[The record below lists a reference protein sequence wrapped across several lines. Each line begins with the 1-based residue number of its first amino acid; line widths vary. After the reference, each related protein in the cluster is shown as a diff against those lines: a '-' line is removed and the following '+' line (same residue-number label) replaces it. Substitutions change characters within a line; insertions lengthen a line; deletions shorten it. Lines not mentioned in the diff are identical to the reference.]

1 MTGYK
6 VEKLP
11 FDSMVINQWGQI
23 EAESD
28 NWPVV
33 YTLSHDNEIYVGE
46 TVNAATRLTQHL
58 HSPSKKHLERV
69 QIILNET
76 FNKSVCLDLESHLIR
91 YFAADGKHRVLNA
104 NAGITYA
111 NYFDRDNYRESF
123 NELFDLMVKDGMLT
137 RPVPEIINSNLF
149 KFSPFKALNSEQA
162 IALSGVIERVI
173 SDIKADNSSQL
184 VIQGDPGTG
193 KTIVAIYL
201 IKLLRD
207 LSRVSRDDLLEQESV
222 FADFFTEEVA
232 LLLKDLEIALVV
244 PQQSLRATLKK
255 VFALTPGLN
264 KSMVMTA
271 FEVGES
277 EKTFDILIVDESHR
291 LGQRANQPSAKQNN
305 QFRDINIKLFGSD
318 LSSITQLDWIVKK
331 SRHQLLLLD
340 TAQSIKPADLP
351 LVKTTELISKA
362 RSNDSLFKLSS
373 QMRVMG
379 GTGYLDFVKQL
390 FTDNPIKA
398 GDFNGYDLRFYD
410 DLEKMQQDILSLNE
424 EHGLSRLLAGYAWE
438 WKSKKNPELYDIEIG
453 NLKLRWNQ
461 TLKDWINSP
470 TSHLEVGS
478 IHVIQGYD
486 LNYAGVIIGN
496 DIGYNP
502 NSKKLIFRRDQY
514 FDVKGRENN
523 KRLGIKY
530 TDEDLLGLASNIY
543 KVLMTRGIKGTFVYV
558 SDSDLAKSLKSE
570 FAVGD
575 RDPRAGKGWPEI
587 RT

>member
-11 FDSMVINQWGQI
+11 FDSMVINQWGQL
-23 EAESD
+23 EEESD

-33 YTLSHDNEIYVGE
+33 YTLSNDDEIYVGE

-58 HSPSKKHLERV
+58 HSSSKKHLERV

-104 NAGITYA
+104 NAGITDA
-111 NYFDRDNYRESF
+111 NYFDRETYRETF
-123 NELFDLMVKDGMLT
+123 NQLFELMVKDGMLT
-137 RPVPEIINSNLF
+137 RSVPEIINSNLF
-149 KFSPFKALNSEQA
+149 KFSPFKALNPEQA

-173 SDIKADNSSQL
+173 SDIKADKSSQL

-222 FADFFTEEVA
+222 FSDFFTEEVA

-244 PQQSLRATLKK
+244 PQQSLRATLQT
-255 VFALTPGLN
+255 VFTQTPGLN
-264 KSMVMTA
+264 KAMVMTP

-277 EKTFDILIVDESHR
+277 NKMFDILIVDESHR
-291 LGQRANQPSAKQNN
+291 LGQRANQSSAMQNKK
-305 QFRDINIKLFGSD
+305 FKEINLKLFGND
-318 LSSITQLDWIVKK
+318 DGAITQLDWIVKK

-351 LVKTTELISKA
+351 LVKTNQLIDQA
-362 RSNDSLFKLSS
+362 RESDSLFKLSS

-379 GTGYLDFVKQL
+379 GNGYLDFVKNL
-390 FTDNPIKA
+390 FTDNPTRVV
-398 GDFNGYDLRFYD
+398 DFEGYDLRFYD
-410 DLEKMQQDILSLNE
+410 DLGKMQEDILALNE
-424 EHGLSRLLAGYAWE
+424 EHGLSRLLAGFAWE
-438 WKSKKNPELYDIEIG
+438 WKTKKNPQLFDIEIG
-453 NLKLRWNQ
+453 DVKLRWNQ
-461 TLKDWINSP
+461 SARDWVNSP

-478 IHVIQGYD
+478 IHTIQGYD

-496 DIGYNP
+496 DLGYDP
-502 NSKKLIFRRDQY
+502 VQKKLVFRRDQY
-514 FDVKGRENN
+514 FDVKGKENN
-523 KRLGIKY
+523 DRLGIKY
-530 TDEDLLGLASNIY
+530 TDEDLLGLVSNIY

-558 SDSDLAKSLKSE
+558 CDSALAQRLAELAKSQFGETTRYRK
-570 FAVGD
+570 
-575 RDPRAGKGWPEI
+575 
-587 RT
+587 

>member
-11 FDSMVINQWGQI
+11 FDSMVINQWGQL
-23 EAESD
+23 EEESD

-33 YTLSHDNEIYVGE
+33 YTLSNDDEIYVGE

-58 HSPSKKHLERV
+58 HSSSKKHLERV

-91 YFAADGKHRVLNA
+91 YFAADGKYRVLNA
-104 NAGITYA
+104 NAGITDA
-111 NYFDRDNYRESF
+111 NYFDRETYRETF
-123 NELFDLMVKDGMLT
+123 NELFELMVKDGMLT
-137 RPVPEIINSNLF
+137 RSVPEIINSNLF

-162 IALSGVIERVI
+162 IALSGVIERVT
-173 SDIKADNSSQL
+173 SDIKADKSSQL

-201 IKLLRD
+201 IKLLKD
-207 LSRVSRDDLLEQESV
+207 ISRVSRDDLIEQESI
-222 FADFFTEEVA
+222 FGEFFTEETA
-232 LLLKDLEIALVV
+232 SLLHELEIALVI

-255 VFALTPGLN
+255 VSTLTPGLH

-277 EKTFDILIVDESHR
+277 DKMFDILIVDESHR
-291 LGQRANQPSAKQNN
+291 LGQRANQQSAAQNN
-305 QFRDINIKLFGSD
+305 QFRDINVKLFGSD

-340 TAQSIKPADLP
+340 TAQSIRPADLP
-351 LVKTTELISKA
+351 LVKTKELISQA
-362 RSNDSLFKLSS
+362 RATDSLFKLSS

-379 GTGYLDFVKQL
+379 GTGYLDFVKRL

-453 NLKLRWNQ
+453 NLRLRWNQ
-461 TLKDWINSP
+461 TLKD
-470 TSHLEVGS
+470 
-478 IHVIQGYD
+478 
-486 LNYAGVIIGN
+486 
-496 DIGYNP
+496 
-502 NSKKLIFRRDQY
+502 
-514 FDVKGRENN
+514 
-523 KRLGIKY
+523 
-530 TDEDLLGLASNIY
+530 
-543 KVLMTRGIKGTFVYV
+543 
-558 SDSDLAKSLKSE
+558 
-570 FAVGD
+570 
-575 RDPRAGKGWPEI
+575 
-587 RT
+587 

>member
-1 MTGYK
+1 
-6 VEKLP
+6 
-11 FDSMVINQWGQI
+11 MVINQWGQV
-23 EAESD
+23 EEESD

-33 YTLSHDNEIYVGE
+33 YTISNDNEIYVGE
-46 TVNAATRLTQHL
+46 TVNAAARLTQHL

-69 QIILNET
+69 QIILNKT
-76 FNKSVCLDLESHLIR
+76 FNKSVCLDLESHIIR

-104 NAGITYA
+104 NAGITDS
-111 NYFDRDNYRESF
+111 NYFDRETYRETF
-123 NELFDLMVKDGMLT
+123 NELFELMVKDGMLT
-137 RPVPEIINSNLF
+137 KSVPEIINSNLF

-162 IALSGVIERVI
+162 IALSGVIERVT
-173 SDIKADNSSQL
+173 SDIKADKSSQL

-201 IKLLRD
+201 IKLLKD
-207 LSRVSRDDLLEQESV
+207 ISRVSRDDLIEQESI
-222 FADFFTEEVA
+222 FGEFFTEETA
-232 LLLKDLEIALVV
+232 SLLNELEIALVI

-255 VFALTPGLN
+255 VSTLTPGLH

-277 EKTFDILIVDESHR
+277 DKMFDILIVDESHR
-291 LGQRANQPSAKQNN
+291 LGQRANQPSAAQNN
-305 QFRDINIKLFGSD
+305 QFRDINVKLFGSD

-340 TAQSIKPADLP
+340 TAQSIRPADLP
-351 LVKTTELISKA
+351 LVKTKELISQA
-362 RSNDSLFKLSS
+362 RATDSLFKLSS

-379 GTGYLDFVKQL
+379 GTGYLDFVKRL

-502 NSKKLIFRRDQY
+502 NSKKLVFRRDQY

-523 KRLGIKY
+523 KRLGMKY
-530 TDEDLLGLASNIY
+530 TDEDLLAMVTNIY
-543 KVLMTRGIKGTFVYV
+543 KLLMTRGIKGTFVFAPDPY
-558 SDSDLAKSLKSE
+558 LRRQFKSIFRPQEL
-570 FAVGD
+570 
-575 RDPRAGKGWPEI
+575 
-587 RT
+587 